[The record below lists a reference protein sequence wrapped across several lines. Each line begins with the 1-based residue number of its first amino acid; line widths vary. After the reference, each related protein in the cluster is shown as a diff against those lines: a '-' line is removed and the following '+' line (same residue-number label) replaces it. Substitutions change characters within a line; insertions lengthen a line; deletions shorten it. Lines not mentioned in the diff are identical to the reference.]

1 MSLAVLKQT
10 LQRFGI
16 LVSFLILC
24 LALSLLSDRFLT
36 TGNLVNILRQA
47 AITGTIAVG
56 MTMVILTGGI
66 DLSVGSV
73 LALTSVITAGF
84 LQQGMPPVLAVV
96 VALGLGLLLGLFNG
110 ILITRLHIPAFIA
123 TLGSLTLVR
132 GLALTY
138 TEGRPITGLSDA
150 FRFIGRGTIGPIP
163 MPIVIAGLTFLAGY
177 ILLTRTRVGEYI
189 FALGTNKAAAHL
201 TGISV
206 QRYETLVYGLAGMLA
221 ALAGLILTARLDS
234 AQPTAGQ
241 GFELDAIAAVVLGGT
256 SFSGGIGGL
265 GGTLLGTLI
274 IGVLNNGLN
283 LLNIPALWEQVVKGV
298 VIALALLI
306 NRPAN
311 R

>member
-1 MSLAVLKQT
+1 MSLAALKQT

-24 LALSLLSDRFLT
+24 LVLSLLSDRFLT
-36 TGNLVNILRQA
+36 AGNLVNILRQA

-84 LQQGMPPVLAVV
+84 LQQGMSPVLAVV
-96 VALGLGLLLGLFNG
+96 MALGLGLLLGLFNG
-110 ILITRLHIPAFIA
+110 LLITRLHIPAFIA

-163 MPIVIAGLTFLAGY
+163 MPIIIAGLTFLAGY

>member
-1 MSLAVLKQT
+1 MSLAALKQT
-10 LQRFGI
+10 IQRFGI

-24 LALSLLSDRFLT
+24 LVLSLLSDRFLT

-73 LALTSVITAGF
+73 LALTRVITAGF
-84 LQQGMPPVLAVV
+84 LQQGMSPVLVVV

-123 TLGSLTLVR
+123 TLGTLTLVR

-163 MPIVIAGLTFLAGY
+163 MPIVIAGVTFLAGY

-221 ALAGLILTARLDS
+221 ALAGLILTCLLYTS
-234 AQPTAGQ
+234 
-241 GFELDAIAAVVLGGT
+241 DAADERSSVDLGGRR
-256 SFSGGIGGL
+256 
-265 GGTLLGTLI
+265 I
-274 IGVLNNGLN
+274 INKQNHHRAPQPGS
-283 LLNIPALWEQVVKGV
+283 
-298 VIALALLI
+298 
-306 NRPAN
+306 
-311 R
+311 